1 MYINAQCTHTYHRL
15 PIGPANKFSWENQ
28 VFAPPPTVFATR
40 RPRPPDRQN
49 VRLLLPASNCLSLL
63 KQTVRTM
70 SALQS
75 TVQEANLILTTPTMA
90 WAG

>member
-1 MYINAQCTHTYHRL
+1 MGKPGFRA
-15 PIGPANKFSWENQ
+15 PANRVRNI
-28 VFAPPPTVFATR
+28 R

-49 VRLLLPASNCLSLL
+49 VRLLLPESNCLSLL

-70 SALQS
+70 SARQS